1 MFILKY
7 ITLETVLS
15 EEFACDSARWVTEMP
30 SEHIFF
36 PRGRNKRCE
45 DWREEESNE
54 DRAEEERGECCSLR
68 SGRVL

>member
-36 PRGRNKRCE
+36 LAVETRDVRIGGRRRVMKTGLRR
-45 DWREEESNE
+45 REESV
-54 DRAEEERGECCSLR
+54 AL
-68 SGRVL
+68 